1 MKIAIVNGPNLNL
14 TGKREKEHYGEKSF
28 ETFIQEMKQGFPQIE
43 LEYFQSNVEGEI
55 IDELHRL
62 DKDKAV
68 KGILLNAGG
77 YTHTSV
83 AIGDAVAAIDKP
95 VIEVHMSNIFARED
109 YRHISY
115 IGKHAIGSIAGFG
128 MESYLLGLL
137 KLLNQR

>member
-1 MKIAIVNGPNLNL
+1 
-14 TGKREKEHYGEKSF
+14 
-28 ETFIQEMKQGFPQIE
+28 MKQGFPQIE
-43 LEYFQSNVEGEI
+43 LECFQSNMEGEI
-55 IDELHRL
+55 IDELHLL

-77 YTHTSV
+77 YTHSSV